1 MDSTELINRFT
12 FHPATPESAALYEE
26 IRGKAL
32 EYALWLNGVLPES
45 REKSLAL
52 THLEDVVYCANASV
66 ARH

>member
-1 MDSTELINRFT
+1 MQTDIKNRFT
-12 FHPATPESAALYEE
+12 FHPATPEKAAVYEE

-32 EYALWLNGVLPES
+32 EYALWLDAALPES

-52 THLEDVVYCANASV
+52 THLDSVVFNANASI